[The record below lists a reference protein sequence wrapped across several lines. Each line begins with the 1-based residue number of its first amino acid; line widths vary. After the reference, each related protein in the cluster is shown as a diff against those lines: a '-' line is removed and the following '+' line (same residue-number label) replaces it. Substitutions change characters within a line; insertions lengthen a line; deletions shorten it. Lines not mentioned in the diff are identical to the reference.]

1 MAGGYSQTPLV
12 DTTGPI
18 LNRTV
23 AVAPTS
29 TVIVQPFS
37 CWGFEEL
44 SIALAND
51 DAAQELNAWVEMA
64 PEQAGPWDQSQW
76 TGLEQIAA
84 LETRVEVAV
93 LRGRQWARVTGT
105 ASGAGLDCRVWALK
119 VSP

>member
-1 MAGGYSQTPLV
+1 MAGYSQTPLV
-12 DTTGPI
+12 DASGAVI
-18 LNRTV
+18 DRTV

-29 TVIVQPFS
+29 TVILAPFS

-44 SIALAND
+44 SVVLTNS
-51 DAAQELNAWVEMA
+51 DATQELNAWVEMA
-64 PEQAGPWDQSQW
+64 PTISGPWDQSQW

-93 LRGRQWARVTGT
+93 LRGRQYARITGT
-105 ASGAGLDCRVWALK
+105 ASGAGLNCRIWALK